1 MRISLNADSISITQL
16 RALEKRRVT
25 LRTPSGELTGHVAQ
39 ASIPDAALMVMFALD
54 TTPETLV
61 VLAIGDILEVMER

>member
-1 MRISLNADSISITQL
+1 MNADPISVAQL
-16 RALEKRRVT
+16 RALETRPVT

-54 TTPETLV
+54 TSPESLV
-61 VLAIGDILEVMER
+61 VVAIGDILEVMER